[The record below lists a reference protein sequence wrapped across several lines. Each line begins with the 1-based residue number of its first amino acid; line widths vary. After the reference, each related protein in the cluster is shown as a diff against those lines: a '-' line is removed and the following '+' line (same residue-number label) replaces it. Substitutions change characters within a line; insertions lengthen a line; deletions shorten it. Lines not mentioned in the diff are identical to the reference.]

1 VEHAGFA
8 VALVVVGDRAA
19 RHHAGALLHVLA
31 AWSSIRAVDVVEIDV
46 EAVRQ
51 RAGERRG
58 EAGRVAMVDGVA

>member
-19 RHHAGALLHVLA
+19 RHDAGALLHVLA
-31 AWSSIRAVDVVEIDV
+31 AWSSIRAVDVVEIEVD
-46 EAVRQ
+46 AVRP